1 MKTAFT
7 EAFQPIFNPADYC
20 RSQSNTLLYTGAG
33 SPEGLLT

>member
-7 EAFQPIFNPADYC
+7 EAFQPIFKPADYC
-20 RSQSNTLLYTGAG
+20 RSQWKTGTG